1 MLKAFCTFFSLQE
14 LIGLGARTLIVPGNF
29 PIGCS
34 ASYLTIYE
42 TVDKNQYGCL
52 KWLTK
57 FAEYYHHELQSELD
71 KLRGLYP
78 RANIIY
84 ADYYNAAFTLYRD
97 PTKFGFTDLK
107 VCCGMGGPYNY
118 NTTADCGNP
127 GVSACDDPSKHIGWD
142 NVHLTE
148 AAYRI
153 IAEGLMKG
161 PYCLPQINTSCLMNV
176 SSGYFNS

>member
-1 MLKAFCTFFSLQE
+1 MYFFSFQE

-42 TVDKNQYGCL
+42 TEYKNQYDQFGCL
-52 KWLTK
+52 KWLNK
-57 FAEYYHHELQSELD
+57 FAEYYNNELQSELD

-97 PTKFGFTDLK
+97 PTKFG
-107 VCCGMGGPYNY
+107 
-118 NTTADCGNP
+118 
-127 GVSACDDPSKHIGWD
+127 
-142 NVHLTE
+142 
-148 AAYRI
+148 
-153 IAEGLMKG
+153 
-161 PYCLPQINTSCLMNV
+161 
-176 SSGYFNS
+176 NSTFSTPIVI